1 MNHPGELNQPEE
13 QNQPEES
20 FAELERQLTQALRP
34 VGPPDG
40 FADRIL
46 ARAQASAPAT
56 AKVIQMPL
64 RRRAWASGA
73 IAAALVAGVFGYESH
88 VRYERQQAEV
98 AQQQFEAAMRITD
111 QTMQHVRQ
119 QLQQAGVSVGD

>member
-46 ARAQASAPAT
+46 ARA
-56 AKVIQMPL
+56 
-64 RRRAWASGA
+64 
-73 IAAALVAGVFGYESH
+73 
-88 VRYERQQAEV
+88 
-98 AQQQFEAAMRITD
+98 
-111 QTMQHVRQ
+111 
-119 QLQQAGVSVGD
+119 

>member
-40 FADRIL
+40 FADRIM
-46 ARAQASAPAT
+46 ARAQASTPAT

-73 IAAALVAGVFGYESH
+73 MAAALVVGVFGYQSH
-88 VRYERQQAEV
+88 ARYERQQAEV

-119 QLQQAGVSVGD
+119 QLQQAGVAVGD